1 MVKEIKAAWGKG
13 TEVSLY
19 FPKDDEWFEEFTT
32 YLIAVTE
39 QQIDEEH
46 IQSKFE
52 IYILYIAA
60 RMKMDRYEAAEF
72 LLEIMQEYNNINL
85 VIAENFARI
94 FRQNMFNC
102 GMMAISLSHFVFA

>member
-1 MVKEIKAAWGKG
+1 MPITTILTIIVLLIIAICIIVKMVKEIKSAWGKG
-13 TEVSLY
+13 TEVPLY
-19 FPKDDEWFEEFTT
+19 FPKDDEWFEEFTS

-39 QQIDEEH
+39 QQIEEKD

-72 LLEIMQEYNNINL
+72 LLEIVQEYNNID
-85 VIAENFARI
+85 
-94 FRQNMFNC
+94 
-102 GMMAISLSHFVFA
+102 LSNK

>member
-1 MVKEIKAAWGKG
+1 MPITTILTIIVLLIIAICIIVKMVKEIKAAWGKG

-19 FPKDDEWFEEFTT
+19 FPKDNEWFEEFTT

-39 QQIDEEH
+39 QQIEEKD

-72 LLEIMQEYNNINL
+72 LLEVVQEYNNID
-85 VIAENFARI
+85 
-94 FRQNMFNC
+94 
-102 GMMAISLSHFVFA
+102 LSNKGE

>member
-19 FPKDDEWFEEFTT
+19 FPKDDEWFEEFTS

-39 QQIDEEH
+39 QQIEEKD

-60 RMKMDRYEAAEF
+60 RMKIDRYEAAEF
-72 LLEIMQEYNNINL
+72 LLEVVQEYNNINL
-85 VIAENFARI
+85 SNKGE
-94 FRQNMFNC
+94 
-102 GMMAISLSHFVFA
+102 

>member
-19 FPKDDEWFEEFTT
+19 FPKDDEWFEEFTS

-39 QQIDEEH
+39 QQIEEKD

-72 LLEIMQEYNNINL
+72 LLEIVQEYNNID
-85 VIAENFARI
+85 
-94 FRQNMFNC
+94 
-102 GMMAISLSHFVFA
+102 LSNKGE

>member
-1 MVKEIKAAWGKG
+1 MVKEIKAAWGKSA
-13 TEVSLY
+13 EVPLY
-19 FPKDDEWFEEFTT
+19 FPKDDEWFEEFTS

-72 LLEIMQEYNNINL
+72 LLEVMQEYKSKF
-85 VIAENFARI
+85 ER
-94 FRQNMFNC
+94 
-102 GMMAISLSHFVFA
+102 

>member
-1 MVKEIKAAWGKG
+1 MVKEIKMAWGKG

-19 FPKDDEWFEEFTT
+19 FPKDDEWFEEFTS

-39 QQIDEEH
+39 QQIDEEQ

-72 LLEIMQEYNNINL
+72 LLEVVQEYNNID
-85 VIAENFARI
+85 
-94 FRQNMFNC
+94 
-102 GMMAISLSHFVFA
+102 LSDKGE

>member
-1 MVKEIKAAWGKG
+1 MPITTILTIIVLLIIAICIIVKMVKEIKAAWGKG

-19 FPKDDEWFEEFTT
+19 FPKDDEWFEEFTS

-39 QQIDEEH
+39 QQIEEKD

-72 LLEIMQEYNNINL
+72 LLEVVQEYNNID
-85 VIAENFARI
+85 
-94 FRQNMFNC
+94 
-102 GMMAISLSHFVFA
+102 LSDKGE

>member
-19 FPKDDEWFEEFTT
+19 FPKDDEWFEEFTS

-39 QQIDEEH
+39 QQIEEKD

-60 RMKMDRYEAAEF
+60 RLKMDRYEAAEF
-72 LLEIMQEYNNINL
+72 LLEVVREYNNID
-85 VIAENFARI
+85 
-94 FRQNMFNC
+94 
-102 GMMAISLSHFVFA
+102 LSDK

>member
-1 MVKEIKAAWGKG
+1 MPITTILTIIVLLIIAICIIVKMVKEIKAAWGKG
-13 TEVSLY
+13 TEAPLY
-19 FPKDDEWFEEFTT
+19 FPKDDEWFEEFTS

-46 IQSKFE
+46 IQSEFE

-72 LLEIMQEYNNINL
+72 LLEVMQEYKYRF
-85 VIAENFARI
+85 ER
-94 FRQNMFNC
+94 
-102 GMMAISLSHFVFA
+102 

>member
-1 MVKEIKAAWGKG
+1 MVKEIKAAWGKSA
-13 TEVSLY
+13 EVPLY
-19 FPKDDEWFEEFTT
+19 FPKDDEWFEEFTS

-39 QQIDEEH
+39 QQIEEKD

-72 LLEIMQEYNNINL
+72 LLEIVQEYNNINL
-85 VIAENFARI
+85 SDKGE
-94 FRQNMFNC
+94 
-102 GMMAISLSHFVFA
+102 

>member
-1 MVKEIKAAWGKG
+1 MPITTILTIIVLLIIAICIIVKMVKEIKAAWGKG
-13 TEVSLY
+13 TEVPLY
-19 FPKDDEWFEEFTT
+19 FPKDDGWFEEFTS

-72 LLEIMQEYNNINL
+72 LLEVVQEYNNID
-85 VIAENFARI
+85 
-94 FRQNMFNC
+94 
-102 GMMAISLSHFVFA
+102 LSNKGE

>member
-19 FPKDDEWFEEFTT
+19 FPKDNEWFEEFTS

-39 QQIDEEH
+39 QQIEEKD

-72 LLEIMQEYNNINL
+72 LLEVVQEYNNID
-85 VIAENFARI
+85 
-94 FRQNMFNC
+94 
-102 GMMAISLSHFVFA
+102 LSNKGE

>member
-1 MVKEIKAAWGKG
+1 MPITTILTIIVLLIIAICIIVKMVKEIKAGWGKG
-13 TEVSLY
+13 TEVPLY
-19 FPKDDEWFEEFTT
+19 FPKDDRWFEEFTS

-39 QQIDEEH
+39 QQIEEKD

-72 LLEIMQEYNNINL
+72 LLEIVQEYNNID
-85 VIAENFARI
+85 
-94 FRQNMFNC
+94 
-102 GMMAISLSHFVFA
+102 LSNKGE

>member
-1 MVKEIKAAWGKG
+1 MSITTILTIIVLLIIAVCVIIKMVGEIKATWGRDA
-13 TEVSLY
+13 EIPLY
-19 FPKDDEWFEEFTT
+19 FPKDDEWFEEFMT

-52 IYILYIAA
+52 IYIQYIAA

-72 LLEIMQEYNNINL
+72 LLEVVLKYNN
-85 VIAENFARI
+85 
-94 FRQNMFNC
+94 MD
-102 GMMAISLSHFVFA
+102 LSDKGE